1 MKFHT
6 HIAPVLLGC
15 ATLFFATPSRAED
28 VSFSAGSLIIPMQA
42 NFQDSCGVTSAYGL
56 VWQILMANQPGHY
69 FANANHN
76 VTVYVLINGNKTSHN
91 RCVPSNL
98 TPAPS
103 PSVAGPSGAA
113 NNWDDLEWNDGC
125 DLTLTSPTQAP

>member
-1 MKFHT
+1 MRSRT
-6 HIAPVLLGC
+6 RVAPVLLACG
-15 ATLFFATPSRAED
+15 TLLFATPSRAED
-28 VSFSAGSLIIPMQA
+28 VTFSAGSLIIPMQS
-42 NFQDSCGVTSAYGL
+42 NFQDSCGAISAYGL

-98 TPAPS
+98 TSAPS
-103 PSVAGPSGAA
+103 PSAPGPSGA
-113 NNWDDLEWNDGC
+113 
-125 DLTLTSPTQAP
+125 